1 MPLPLSQGR
10 IISSELQFNDLFR
23 FPRPRLVVQ
32 RLNITLE
39 VLGVARRRRLPLCNN
54 LDYSGNTT
62 STASYHTLKGVGGVK
77 LSPPQCPA
85 EMSTHPITCQSQMSL
100 MCQTVNSFKLSI

>member
-1 MPLPLSQGR
+1 M
-10 IISSELQFNDLFR
+10 
-23 FPRPRLVVQ
+23 VQ

-62 STASYHTLKGVGGVK
+62 STASYHTLKGVGGGGEAEP
-77 LSPPQCPA
+77 PPQCPA

-100 MCQTVNSFKLSI
+100 VCQTVNSFKLSI